1 MQSDL
6 KLIKGIGVE
15 TEKRLFRVNIKD
27 ISMFNLATDTPQKR
41 KELSKRI
48 NVSPANLYLWSKQAE
63 LMKVS
68 GITANDAAL
77 LVACGIRD
85 IDDLKDS
92 DAVSLLSF
100 IRTMVSKTGD
110 PRRGPSLKDIST
122 WQESSKDIVS
132 KFKKNDDDER
142 NEYILL
148 AKKYKS
154 ITKYPKNDKKEEKA
168 AKEGGFFSD
177 FTEIITQIGAGIA
190 GAQHELDLSSID
202 IQNSILEDE
211 ELAAYGLNATWY
223 AMPEINFN
231 LKMEYMMSEEASES
245 GSGAVRRKLLISP
258 SNAKYNNF
266 FTSSKKE
273 ESSLSIKFVAL
284 PPPERL
290 TERTYM
296 PDLIGMTEKD
306 AREEL
311 NINGIE
317 IKKVEGL
324 IDKNKDSE
332 VIEQSIEAGKIMLI
346 NEKVVIKLSNKDL
359 PI

>member
-15 TEKRLFRVNIKD
+15 TEKRFFRVNIRD
-27 ISMFNLATDTPQKR
+27 INMFNLATDTPQKR
-41 KELSKRI
+41 KELAKKI
-48 NVSPANLYLWSKQAE
+48 NVSPANLYLWAKQAE
-63 LMKVS
+63 LMKVN

-92 DAVSLLSF
+92 DPVSLLSF
-100 IRTMVSKTGD
+100 IRTMVSKTAD
-110 PRRGPSLKDIST
+110 ARRGPSLKDIIA
-122 WQESSKDIVS
+122 WKESAKDIVS

-148 AKKYKS
+148 VKKDKPL
-154 ITKYPKNDKKEEKA
+154 IRNDGNEEKTV
-168 AKEGGFFSD
+168 KEGGFFSD

-346 NEKVVIKLSNKDL
+346 NEKVVIKLANKDL

>member
-1 MQSDL
+1 
-6 KLIKGIGVE
+6 
-15 TEKRLFRVNIKD
+15 
-27 ISMFNLATDTPQKR
+27 
-41 KELSKRI
+41 
-48 NVSPANLYLWSKQAE
+48 
-63 LMKVS
+63 MKVN

-100 IRTMVSKTGD
+100 IRTMVSKTAD

-122 WQESSKDIVS
+122 WKENSKDIVS
-132 KFKKNDDDER
+132 KFKRNDDDER

-148 AKKYKS
+148 AKKYKPI
-154 ITKYPKNDKKEEKA
+154 ITDPKNGNNKEKPVE
-168 AKEGGFFSD
+168 EGGFFSD

-202 IQNSILEDE
+202 IQNAILEDE

-266 FTSSKKE
+266 FTSSKRRK
-273 ESSLSIKFVAL
+273 
-284 PPPERL
+284 
-290 TERTYM
+290 
-296 PDLIGMTEKD
+296 
-306 AREEL
+306 
-311 NINGIE
+311 
-317 IKKVEGL
+317 
-324 IDKNKDSE
+324 
-332 VIEQSIEAGKIMLI
+332 
-346 NEKVVIKLSNKDL
+346 
-359 PI
+359 